1 MNLDIHTFT
10 LTAVFL
16 LTVGAILS
24 LLLGVR
30 AIRDGR
36 KIRFF
41 RIRQQK
47 IAGGWRLVGL
57 ALLFCVVAFG
67 VGRYIEPVAYQ
78 YFPPSPTLSSTP
90 SITLTPTISLTPTI
104 TLTPSITNTP
114 AVTDTPTATG
124 TPFVPPAIEASFASI
139 VTPNPDAIFSP
150 LQFAQSIDNNYQP
163 VGPATVFKNPIRRM
177 YAIFSYDKMT
187 PGVQW
192 TALWFRDGELVH
204 YETKPWD
211 GELGGY
217 GFTDWQPSPEKWLPG
232 NYQVVIF
239 VGTEWKV
246 VGTFIVEGQP
256 PTASPTRFPTRTYT
270 ATFTKGPTKTKIP
283 TSTLLP
289 TKPPKLTDT
298 HQPSPTRT
306 PTRTPTLTPTP

>member
-1 MNLDIHTFT
+1 MNLDIRTFT
-10 LTAVFL
+10 LTLVFL
-16 LTVGAILS
+16 LIVGALVGV
-24 LLLGVR
+24 LFGVR
-30 AIRDGR
+30 AIRDGSR
-36 KIRFF
+36 TRFF

-47 IAGGWRLVGL
+47 IASGWRLMGL
-57 ALLFCVVAFG
+57 AILLGAAAFAA
-67 VGRYIEPVAYQ
+67 GRYTEPVAYQ
-78 YFPPSPTLSSTP
+78 YFPPSPTLSPTP
-90 SITLTPTISLTPTI
+90 TITLTPTISLTPTI

-114 AVTDTPTATG
+114 AVTDTPTATS
-124 TPFVPPAIEASFASI
+124 TPFIPPAIEASFASV

-150 LQFAQSIDNNYQP
+150 LQFAQSIDNKYQP

-192 TALWFRDGELVH
+192 TALWYRDGELVH

-217 GFTDWQPSPEKWLPG
+217 GYTDWQPSPEKWLPG

-246 VGTFIVEGQP
+246 VGTFIVEGEP
-256 PTASPTRFPTRTYT
+256 PTASPTRFPTRTNT

-283 TSTLLP
+283 TSTLQP
-289 TKPPKLTDT
+289 TWTPKPTDT
-298 HQPSPTRT
+298 HQPSLT
-306 PTRTPTLTPTP
+306 PTR